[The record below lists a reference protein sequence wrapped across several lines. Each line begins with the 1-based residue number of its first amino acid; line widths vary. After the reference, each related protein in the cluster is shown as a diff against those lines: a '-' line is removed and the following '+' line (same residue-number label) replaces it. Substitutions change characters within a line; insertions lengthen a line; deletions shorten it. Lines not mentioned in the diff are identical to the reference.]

1 MSKVIGVLAVDAAYG
16 IGNEGKLL
24 PFPREDMLHFHETVK
39 DGIIVCTSSTY
50 KQMRKNLGEFYVYS
64 RRPVYYVSAKSACSS
79 AAYLLNAAKRYGK
92 SVAKNVYLCGGTR
105 LYELLRHQINEWLV
119 TVDTNTYPSDSKLP
133 WVEEFF
139 KTDDWTTE
147 VYKIL
152 TPTVTVYKVTRNV
165 AISATVPV

>member
-79 AAYLLNAAKRYGK
+79 AAYLLNAAKRY
-92 SVAKNVYLCGGTR
+92 AKTVSKDVYLCGGTR
-105 LYELLRHQINEWLV
+105 LYDLLRHQVDEWII
-119 TVDTNTYPSDSKLP
+119 TVDENTYPSDSKLP
-133 WVEEFF
+133 WVNEFF
-139 KTDDWTTE
+139 KSNEWNL
-147 VYKIL
+147 VVHKNL
-152 TPTVTVYKVTRNV
+152 TPTVTVYKVTRNANLNAAELV
-165 AISATVPV
+165 